1 MDWLFLQRSLP
12 SFRSTMAIGGILV
25 SSLAYTY
32 TKFASADIAPVNNVV
47 SGSFTAQTWCFLWLL
62 FFLTDVTYIKHVVD
76 SHACN
81 EVERTLYQN
90 TFALPFLA
98 IPCVMKVDGSHH
110 FDILGASSSAKFAL
124 GLSCIAGAV
133 LSFTGMSLRSHLSA
147 TAFTILGIAC
157 KMGST
162 LLNEIFVEQRK
173 TSESCRAYLQSSY
186 VVLYTNRLLY
196 GFIEI
201 SQLEVC

>member
-1 MDWLFLQRSLP
+1 
-12 SFRSTMAIGGILV
+12 
-25 SSLAYTY
+25 
-32 TKFASADIAPVNNVV
+32 
-47 SGSFTAQTWCFLWLL
+47 
-62 FFLTDVTYIKHVVD
+62 
-76 SHACN
+76 
-81 EVERTLYQN
+81 
-90 TFALPFLA
+90 
-98 IPCVMKVDGSHH
+98 MKVDGSHH

-162 LLNEIFVEQRK
+162 LLNEIFVEPEK
-173 TSESCRAYLQSSY
+173 DLSESCRAYLQSSY